1 MTAASVV
8 ADTGPLVAIADVD
21 DDHHRGCVQWFDNFA
36 GAVIVP
42 APVVV
47 EVCWLLGRRIGP
59 AAEAG
64 FLSGLVGDDP
74 HIEALSEVDY
84 QRSAQLVERHAD
96 MDLGFVDA
104 SVITVAERLGV
115 ATIAT
120 INHRDFRVVRPSHC
134 EVFELVP

>member
-8 ADTGPLVAIADVD
+8 ADTGPL
-21 DDHHRGCVQWFDNFA
+21 
-36 GAVIVP
+36 
-42 APVVV
+42 
-47 EVCWLLGRRIGP
+47 
-59 AAEAG
+59 
-64 FLSGLVGDDP
+64 DDP

-84 QRSAQLVERHAD
+84 QRSAQLVERYAD